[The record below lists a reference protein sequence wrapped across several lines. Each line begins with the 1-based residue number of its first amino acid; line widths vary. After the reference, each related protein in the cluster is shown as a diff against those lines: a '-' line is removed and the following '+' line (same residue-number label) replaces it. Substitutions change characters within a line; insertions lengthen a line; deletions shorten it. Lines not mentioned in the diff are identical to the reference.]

1 LQQKFLVLT
10 RAFLFSNLFIAV
22 CAFVMTGE
30 TLVFYTTSLLYNLL
44 PLRHGVSP
52 WTTLVFVAAGT
63 LFAYNIHWLLGI
75 GSSHDSER
83 LSWTRKYR
91 TPLVIISLLAL
102 GLAAF
107 AFLNLRWAWLFVLP
121 AVLVTGMYTLPKVD
135 AFRALRAF
143 AYGKTM
149 LLALSW
155 TYVTTAMPVLVA
167 GAPLGLDLL
176 FFMMGRFFLVY
187 AICLLFDHRDVEADL
202 SEGLTTLPARISETQ
217 LKAIF
222 FSSVFLSMIFMTL
235 SVFPAFHFQNL
246 KSENLLLAFRLLP
259 ALLLSKLYKRA
270 TNPLSPTPHPLPP
283 IASYLLFYGILDGLM
298 MLSGILSLALA
309 F

>member
-1 LQQKFLVLT
+1 LKQKLLVLT

-22 CAFVMTGE
+22 CALVMTGE
-30 TLVFYTTSLLYNLL
+30 TLAFYTKSLLYDLFPFRNS
-44 PLRHGVSP
+44 VSP
-52 WTTLVFVAAGT
+52 WMILVFVAAGT

-83 LSWTRKYR
+83 LSWTRQHR
-91 TPLVIISLLAL
+91 TPLVVVSLIALCLAV
-102 GLAAF
+102 F
-107 AFLNLRWAWLFVLP
+107 AFLYLRWAWLFVLP

-135 AFRALRAF
+135 AFRALRPF

-202 SEGLTTLPARISETQ
+202 SEGLTTLPARISETL

-222 FSSVFLSMIFMTL
+222 FSSIFLSMLFMFL
-235 SVFPAFHFQNL
+235 SVFPAFYFQNL
-246 KSENLLLAFRLLP
+246 KSEILLLAFRLLP
-259 ALLLSKLYKRA
+259 AVLLAFLYKRA
-270 TNPLSPTPHPLPP
+270 TSSLPP
-283 IASYLLFYGILDGLM
+283 PTSSIFYYGILDGLM
-298 MLSGILSLALA
+298 MLCGILSLALA